1 MKYQPIPLRTH
12 IITDK
17 DDIVKVV
24 RTYTDGIAEP
34 GDVIC
39 IAESPVA
46 ITQGRAFLPQ
56 AVKPSLLARFLRHF
70 PRKEGS
76 LATPWAM
83 QLAIEEVGA
92 PRVLL
97 GAVAAGLGKLV
108 GRKGDFYRVA
118 GRVLALIDDIG
129 GTLPPYDRYVILGPK
144 DPKKVVEAIREATA
158 VDALIADVND
168 LKCVDI
174 LAVTGN
180 HDLEEL
186 RAALRDN
193 PFGNDD
199 ERTPIVVLKRVGE

>member
-17 DDIVKVV
+17 DDIVKLV
-24 RTYTDGIAEP
+24 RTYAEGIAEP

-39 IAESPVA
+39 VAESPVA
-46 ITQGRAFLPQ
+46 ITQGRAILPQ
-56 AVKPSLLARFLRHF
+56 AVRPSLLARFLRHF

-83 QLAIEEVGA
+83 QLAIQEVGA

-97 GAVAAGLGKLV
+97 GAVVAGFGKVV
-108 GRKGDFYRVA
+108 GRRGDFYRVA

-144 DPKKVVEAIREATA
+144 DPARVVDFIRQAIG

-174 LAVTGN
+174 LAVTGE
-180 HDLEEL
+180 HDLEDLKE
-186 RAALRDN
+186 ALRDN

-199 ERTPIVVLKRVGE
+199 ERTPIVVLKRVGK